1 MPAEPQTRTI
11 SADFNLLEERDDL
24 GLSVLLGP
32 EDALPELQTLTDGEH
47 VCLLEAGNLQ
57 ADGIVTSR
65 EYAGRRYWYAK
76 IASRSAIQDIHPT
89 TLAEQHR
96 EQHREQHT
104 VANA

>member
-1 MPAEPQTRTI
+1 MSSDVQTRTI

-32 EDALPELQTLTDGEH
+32 EDAFPELQTLTEGVH

-65 EYAGRRYWYAK
+65 DSAGRRYWYAK
-76 IASRSAIQDIHPT
+76 IASRSDIQDIHPT
-89 TLAEQHR
+89 TLAEQ
-96 EQHREQHT
+96 QREQHT
-104 VANA
+104 AANA

>member
-1 MPAEPQTRTI
+1 MSTDSQARTI

-32 EDALPELQTLTDGEH
+32 EDAAPELQTLVEGEH
-47 VCLLEAGNLQ
+47 VCLLEVGNLQ
-57 ADGIVTSR
+57 ANGIVTSR
-65 EYAGRRYWYAK
+65 EYAGRRCWYAK

-96 EQHREQHT
+96 EQHT
-104 VANA
+104 AANA

>member
-1 MPAEPQTRTI
+1 MASEPQERTV

-32 EDALPELQTLTDGEH
+32 EDALPELRALTEGEH

-65 EYAGRRYWYAK
+65 DSAGRRYWCAK
-76 IASRSAIQDIHPT
+76 IASRSDIQDIHPT

-96 EQHREQHT
+96 EQHT
-104 VANA
+104 AANS